1 MPSLKA
7 LPSSMPS
14 SSCLHLPLPLKEL
27 SIDVCHF
34 VATPSVEVCRP
45 SLGHTPTIKN
55 LTSPRCY
62 KEGNFEKLRGEMSI
76 PPQQQPQGGLPPPSS
91 QQQAQAGGVPV
102 GQGQPPPT
110 GTGDGWRT
118 PEKRQL
124 VIRKM

>member
-1 MPSLKA
+1 MGGFRLYAQGTWTVWASTID
-7 LPSSMPS
+7 
-14 SSCLHLPLPLKEL
+14 HLFLFFKKKG
-27 SIDVCHF
+27 IRV
-34 VATPSVEVCRP
+34 
-45 SLGHTPTIKN
+45 
-55 LTSPRCY
+55 
-62 KEGNFEKLRGEMSI
+62 KLRGEMSI
-76 PPQQQPQGGLPPPSS
+76 PPQQQPQGSLPPPSS